1 MIGSKWLK
9 TIYTQLNR
17 VGDKGNK
24 MATMTLVAKQ
34 ARKNKAKPY
43 NKKQAIVSFIKKFQ
57 HQFEMKDDSI
67 DLREMAKNFN
77 DGPIPVEDIHQAIVT
92 VLGPQYHNITF
103 GYDPSGGNYLGY
115 APGKRP
121 KEYFDYIEWDQLYLW
136 TIFQRDVAPNHVE
149 KIYKDFDESSVIVP
163 CIIKITLTDGKVV
176 YCVWDGHHTIQVCRL
191 KGYTKFQAW
200 VIDLDQF
207 TTAEIEAAGFGDT
220 DEERI
225 KFGCFIAGTNSR
237 RINGLMKRVMSPYD
251 DFMIGLETR
260 DPKFIAMNNILVQYG
275 CMPRRHA
282 DRDGSWTQIKSGIE
296 CFDLEGT
303 QGPSNGAFWSRAV
316 AFQRNH
322 WKKGHLVLELYRPM
336 AYLYA
341 WANIQGFSIPASF
354 DTDLATMLSNQFG
367 DAEEVQER
375 IKESYWNAV
384 NTNATVGEQ
393 PQHDKFR
400 VLNGIINF
408 YKQSGGKVMLPSPT
422 IQWKV

>member
-1 MIGSKWLK
+1 MLTK
-9 TIYTQLNR
+9 TRAIRTP
-17 VGDKGNK
+17 K
-24 MATMTLVAKQ
+24 AQ
-34 ARKNKAKPY
+34 AY
-43 NKKQAIVSFIKKFQ
+43 NKKQAILNFIKKFK
-57 HQFEMKDDSI
+57 HHFEMKDDSI

-77 DGPIPVEDIHQAIVT
+77 DGPIPCEEIHQAIVT

-103 GYDPSGGNYLGY
+103 GIDPSGGNYLGY
-115 APGKRP
+115 AAGKRP
-121 KEYFDYIEWDQLYLW
+121 KEYFDYISWDQLYLW

-163 CIIKITLTDGKVV
+163 CIIKITLEDGRVV

-200 VIDLDQF
+200 IIDLDQF

-260 DPKFIAMNNILVQYG
+260 DPKFIAMNNVLTQYK
-275 CMPRRHA
+275 CMPKRHA
-282 DRDGSWTQIKSGIE
+282 TCDGAWTQIKSGIE
-296 CFDLEGT
+296 CFDLEGS
-303 QGPSNGAFWSRAV
+303 QGPSNGVFWSRAV
-316 AFQRNH
+316 AFQRNN
-322 WKKGHLVLELYRPM
+322 WKKGHLVLEMYRPM
-336 AYLYA
+336 SYLYQ
-341 WANIQGFSIPASF
+341 WANIQGFQLPAAF
-354 DTDLATMLSNQFG
+354 DTELAKMLIKEWG
-367 DAEEVQER
+367 DAESVQEG

-384 NTNATVGEQ
+384 NNKTIIGEQ

-400 VLNGIINF
+400 VLNGLLNF
-408 YKQSGGKVMLPSPT
+408 YKQKAGKVMLPAPT
-422 IQWKV
+422 CQWTV

>member
-1 MIGSKWLK
+1 MLTLTAAQVRAPK
-9 TIYTQLNR
+9 TSS
-17 VGDKGNK
+17 
-24 MATMTLVAKQ
+24 
-34 ARKNKAKPY
+34 Y
-43 NKKQAIVSFIKKFQ
+43 NKKQAISAYVRKFQ
-57 HQFEMKDDSI
+57 IPFEMKDDAI
-67 DLREMAKNFN
+67 DLREMAKNFPN
-77 DGPIPVEDIHQAIVT
+77 EIIPVQDVNAAITV
-92 VLGPQYHNITF
+92 VLGPKYQNVQYT
-103 GYDPSGGNYLGY
+103 YDPSHGAQIIYGTT
-115 APGKRP
+115 RP
-121 KEYFDYIEWDQLYLW
+121 RVYFDYIDWSDLYLW
-136 TIFQRDVAPNHVE
+136 PIFQRDVAPNHVE

-163 CIIKITLTDGKVV
+163 CLIKLTLKNGKTI
-176 YCVWDGHHTIQVCRL
+176 YCIWDGHHTIQVCRL
-191 KGYTKFQAW
+191 EGWMKFPSWIIDVDQYT
-200 VIDLDQF
+200 V
-207 TTAEIEAAGFGDT
+207 AEITKDGLFTDT
-220 DEERI
+220 DQGRI
-225 KFGCFIAGTNSR
+225 EFGCFIAGKNMR
-237 RINGLMKRVMSPYD
+237 RINGLNKRPLAPYD

-260 DPKFIAMNNILVQYG
+260 DSKFVAMNNILAQYG
-275 CMPRRHA
+275 CMPRRHV

-296 CFDLEGT
+296 CFDLEGN

-354 DTDLATMLSNQFG
+354 DTDLAKMLSNRFG
-367 DAEEVQER
+367 DAEEVQEG

-408 YKQSGGKVMLPSPT
+408 YKQSSGKVMLPAPT

>member
-1 MIGSKWLK
+1 
-9 TIYTQLNR
+9 
-17 VGDKGNK
+17 
-24 MATMTLVAKQ
+24 MTLVAKQ

-191 KGYTKFQAW
+191 KGYSKFQAW

>member
-1 MIGSKWLK
+1 MKLRQK
-9 TIYTQLNR
+9 TRTW
-17 VGDKGNK
+17 
-24 MATMTLVAKQ
+24 
-34 ARKNKAKPY
+34 
-43 NKKQAIVSFIKKFQ
+43 NKKQAILAFVKKFK
-57 HQFEMKDDSI
+57 FPFDMKDDMI

-77 DGPIPVEDIHQAIVT
+77 DGPIPVEEIHKAIVT
-92 VLGPQYHNITF
+92 MLGPQYDNIKF
-103 GYDPSGGNYLGY
+103 NYDPSGGQYLGY

-121 KEYFDYIEWDQLYLW
+121 KEYFDYISWLDLFLW

-149 KIYKDFDESSVIVP
+149 KIYKDFEESSVIVP
-163 CIIKITLTDGKVV
+163 CIIKITLLDGRTI

-191 KGYTKFQAW
+191 KGWTKFPAW

-207 TTAEIEAAGFGDT
+207 TTQEIEEAGFGDT

-225 KFGCFIAGTNSR
+225 RFGCYIAGKNSR

-260 DPKFIAMNNILVQYG
+260 DPKFVAMNNILAQYG
-275 CMPRRHA
+275 CMPKRHA
-282 DRDGSWTQIKSGIE
+282 SCDGAWTQIKSGIE
-296 CFDLEGT
+296 CFDMEGS
-303 QGPSNGAFWSRAV
+303 QGPSNGAFWSRAI

-336 AYLYA
+336 SYLYQL
-341 WANIQGFSIPASF
+341 ANIQGFSIPAAF
-354 DTDLATMLSNQFG
+354 DIELANMLSNRFG
-367 DAEEVQER
+367 SAEEVQEE
-375 IKESYWNAV
+375 IKESYWKAV
-384 NTNATVGEQ
+384 HTNATVGEQ

-408 YKQSGGKVMLPSPT
+408 YKQSGGKVLLPSPT

>member
-1 MIGSKWLK
+1 
-9 TIYTQLNR
+9 
-17 VGDKGNK
+17 
-24 MATMTLVAKQ
+24 MATKQ
-34 ARKNKAKPY
+34 ARKTKAKPY
-43 NKKQAIVSFIKKFQ
+43 NKKQAINSFVKSFKYAFD
-57 HQFEMKDDSI
+57 MKDDSI
-67 DLREMAKNFN
+67 DLREMARNFN
-77 DGPIPVEDIHQAIVT
+77 DGPIPVEDIHKAIIT

-103 GYDPSGGNYLGY
+103 GIDPSGGGYLGY
-115 APGKRP
+115 ATGKRP
-121 KEYFDYIEWDQLYLW
+121 KEYFDYIGWEDLYLW

-149 KIYKDFDESSVIVP
+149 KIFKDFDESSVIVP
-163 CIIKITLTDGKVV
+163 CIIKITLADKRVV

-191 KGYTKFQAW
+191 KGYSKFQAW

-207 TTAEIEAAGFGDT
+207 TTAEIEEAGFGDT

-225 KFGCFIAGTNSR
+225 KFGCFIAGTNMR
-237 RINGLMKRVMSPYD
+237 RINGLNKRPLAPYD

-260 DPKFIAMNNILVQYG
+260 DPKFVAMNNILAANG
-275 CMPRRHA
+275 CMPKRHTGV
-282 DRDGSWTQIKSGIE
+282 DGAWTQIKSGIE
-296 CFDLEGT
+296 CFDLEGA

-341 WANIQGFSIPASF
+341 WASVQGFNIPASF
-354 DTDLATMLSNQFG
+354 DKDLAKMLSTKFG
-367 DAEEVQER
+367 DAEEVQEG
-375 IKESYWNAV
+375 IKDSYWNAV
-384 NTNATVGEQ
+384 NKNKTVGDQ

-408 YKQSGGKVMLPSPT
+408 YKQSGGKVLLPAPT

>member
-1 MIGSKWLK
+1 VP
-9 TIYTQLNR
+9 T
-17 VGDKGNK
+17 
-24 MATMTLVAKQ
+24 A
-34 ARKNKAKPY
+34 ARKEIMLTKTRAIRTPKAQAY
-43 NKKQAIVSFIKKFQ
+43 NKKQAILNFIKKFN

-77 DGPIPVEDIHQAIVT
+77 DGPIPCEDIHQAIVT

-115 APGKRP
+115 VAGKRP
-121 KEYFDYIEWDQLYLW
+121 KEYFDYIGWDQLYLW

-163 CIIKITLTDGKVV
+163 CIIKITLTDGRVV

-191 KGYTKFQAW
+191 KGYSKFQAW
-200 VIDLDQF
+200 VIDLDQV

-225 KFGCFIAGTNSR
+225 KFGCFIAGKNSR

-260 DPKFIAMNNILVQYG
+260 DPKFIAMNNILTQYK
-275 CMPRRHA
+275 CMPKRHA
-282 DRDGSWTQIKSGIE
+282 TCDGAWTQIKSGIE
-296 CFDLEGT
+296 CFDLEGS

-336 AYLYA
+336 SYLYQ
-341 WANIQGFSIPASF
+341 WANIQGFQLPATF
-354 DTDLATMLSNQFG
+354 DTELAKMLIKEWG
-367 DAEEVQER
+367 DAESVQEG
-375 IKESYWNAV
+375 IKESYWIAV
-384 NTNATVGEQ
+384 NNKTIIGEQ

-400 VLNGIINF
+400 VLNGLLNF
-408 YKQSGGKVMLPSPT
+408 YKQKGGKVMLPAPT
-422 IQWKV
+422 CQWTV

>member
-1 MIGSKWLK
+1 MVENDLTMPKFS
-9 TIYTQLNR
+9 R
-17 VGDKGNK
+17 RKGK
-24 MATMTLVAKQ
+24 IMSAITTAAKQ
-34 ARKNKAKPY
+34 RRNTRAKPY
-43 NKKQAIVSFIKKFQ
+43 NKKQAINAFVKKFK
-57 HQFEMKDDSI
+57 HDFDMKDDSI

-115 APGKRP
+115 ASGKRP
-121 KEYFDYIEWDQLYLW
+121 KEYFDYIDWKDLYLW

-163 CIIKITLTDGKVV
+163 CIIKITLLDGKVI
-176 YCVWDGHHTIQVCRL
+176 YCVWDGHHTVQVCRL

-200 VIDLDQF
+200 IIDLDQF
-207 TTAEIEAAGFGDT
+207 TTAEIEEAGFGDT

-225 KFGCFIAGTNSR
+225 KFGCFIAGTNMR
-237 RINGLMKRVMSPYD
+237 RINGLNKRPLAPYD

-260 DPKFIAMNNILVQYG
+260 DPKFTAMNNILAQYG

-282 DRDGSWTQIKSGIE
+282 TCDGAWTQIKSGIE
-296 CFDLEGT
+296 CFELEGKS
-303 QGPSNGAFWSRAV
+303 GPSDGAFWSRAI

-322 WKKGHLVLELYRPM
+322 WKQGHLVLELYRPM
-336 AYLYA
+336 SYLYA
-341 WANIQGFSIPASF
+341 WASVQGFSLPASF
-354 DTDLATMLSNQFG
+354 DKELAKMLSSEFG
-367 DAEEVQER
+367 DAEEVQEGL
-375 IKESYWNAV
+375 KESYWDAV
-384 NTNATVGEQ
+384 NNNLVIGEQ

-408 YKQSGGKVMLPSPT
+408 YKQSGGKVMLPAPT
-422 IQWKV
+422 IQWKVVK

>member
-1 MIGSKWLK
+1 
-9 TIYTQLNR
+9 
-17 VGDKGNK
+17 
-24 MATMTLVAKQ
+24 MATMTLMAKQ
-34 ARKNKAKPY
+34 ARKRKAQPY
-43 NKKQAIVSFIKKFQ
+43 NKKQAIVSYMKQFAA
-57 HQFEMKDDSI
+57 HPFEMKDDSI

-77 DGPIPVEDIHQAIVT
+77 DGPIPVEDIHQAIIT
-92 VLGPQYHNITF
+92 VLGPNYHNITF

-115 APGKRP
+115 ANGNRP
-121 KEYFDYIEWDQLYLW
+121 KEYFDYIDWKDLYLW

-163 CIIKITLTDGKVV
+163 CIIKITLTDGRVV

-191 KGYTKFQAW
+191 KGYSKFQAW
-200 VIDLDQF
+200 IIDLDQF
-207 TTAEIEAAGFGDT
+207 TTAEIEAADFGDT

-225 KFGCFIAGTNSR
+225 KFGCWIAGKNSR

-260 DPKFIAMNNILVQYG
+260 DCKFVAMNNILAANR
-275 CMPRRHA
+275 CLPRRHA
-282 DRDGSWTQIKSGIE
+282 DKDGAWTQIKSGIE

-303 QGPSNGAFWSRAV
+303 QGPSNGAFWSRAI

-322 WKKGHLVLELYRPM
+322 WKEGHLVLELYRPM
-336 AYLYA
+336 AYLYS
-341 WANIQGFSIPASF
+341 WASIQGFSLPASF
-354 DTDLATMLSNQFG
+354 DKELAKLLSARFG
-367 DAEEVQER
+367 DAEEVQEG
-375 IKESYWNAV
+375 IKDSYWDAV
-384 NTNATVGEQ
+384 NNNRATGEQ

-408 YKQSGGKVMLPSPT
+408 YKQSGGKVMLPNSN

>member
-1 MIGSKWLK
+1 
-9 TIYTQLNR
+9 
-17 VGDKGNK
+17 
-24 MATMTLVAKQ
+24 MTLVAKQ
-34 ARKNKAKPY
+34 ARKRKAQPY
-43 NKKQAIVSFIKKFQ
+43 NKKQAIISFVKKFK
-57 HQFEMKDDSI
+57 HDFEMKDDSI

-115 APGKRP
+115 ANGNRP
-121 KEYFDYIEWDQLYLW
+121 KEYFDYIDWKDLYLW

-163 CIIKITLTDGKVV
+163 CIIKITLTDGRVV

-191 KGYTKFQAW
+191 KGYSKFQAW
-200 VIDLDQF
+200 IIDLDQF
-207 TTAEIEAAGFGDT
+207 TTEEIEAAGFGDT

-225 KFGCFIAGTNSR
+225 KFGCWIAGKNSR

-260 DPKFIAMNNILVQYG
+260 DSKFVAMNNILASNG

-282 DRDGSWTQIKSGIE
+282 DKDGAWTQIKSGIE
-296 CFDLEGT
+296 CFDLEGKA
-303 QGPSNGAFWSRAV
+303 GPSDGAFWSRAI

-336 AYLYA
+336 AYLYS
-341 WANIQGFSIPASF
+341 WASVQGFSIPASF
-354 DTDLATMLSNQFG
+354 DTDLAKMLSKRFG
-367 DAEEVQER
+367 NAEEVQEG
-375 IKESYWNAV
+375 IKESYWDAV
-384 NTNATVGEQ
+384 NNNMTVGEQ

-408 YKQSGGKVMLPSPT
+408 YKQSGGKVLLPNSN

>member
-1 MIGSKWLK
+1 MKLRQPK
-9 TIYTQLNR
+9 TRTW
-17 VGDKGNK
+17 
-24 MATMTLVAKQ
+24 
-34 ARKNKAKPY
+34 
-43 NKKQAIVSFIKKFQ
+43 NKKQAILAFVKKFK
-57 HQFEMKDDSI
+57 FPFDMKDDMI

-77 DGPIPVEDIHQAIVT
+77 DGPIPVEEIHKAIVT
-92 VLGPQYHNITF
+92 MLGPQYNNIKF
-103 GYDPSGGNYLGY
+103 NYDPSGGHYLGY

-121 KEYFDYIEWDQLYLW
+121 KEYFDYISWLDLFLW

-149 KIYKDFDESSVIVP
+149 KIYKDFEESSVIVP
-163 CIIKITLTDGKVV
+163 CIIKITLLDGRTI

-191 KGYTKFQAW
+191 KGWTKFPAW

-207 TTAEIEAAGFGDT
+207 TTQEIEEAGFGDT

-225 KFGCFIAGTNSR
+225 RFGCYIAGKNSR

-260 DPKFIAMNNILVQYG
+260 DPKFVAMNNILAQYG
-275 CMPRRHA
+275 CMPKRHA
-282 DRDGSWTQIKSGIE
+282 SCDGAWTQIKSGIE
-296 CFDLEGT
+296 CFDMEGS
-303 QGPSNGAFWSRAV
+303 QGPSNGAFWSRAI

-336 AYLYA
+336 SYLYQL
-341 WANIQGFSIPASF
+341 ANIQGFSIPAAF
-354 DTDLATMLSNQFG
+354 DTELANMLSSRFG
-367 DAEEVQER
+367 SAEEVQEE
-375 IKESYWNAV
+375 IKESYWKAV
-384 NTNATVGEQ
+384 HTNATVGEQ

-408 YKQSGGKVMLPSPT
+408 YKQSGGKVLLPSPT